1 MNTISRLLRTIITI
15 EYTAEPSLLCKNM
28 AAIHSK
34 NTKLE
39 MIVRRGLWKR
49 GFRYRQTKKNCCC
62 AQFAGFVQQEGK

>member
-1 MNTISRLLRTIITI
+1 MNPKPAPRKERASFIQNRR
-15 EYTAEPSLLCKNM
+15 
-28 AAIHSK
+28 K